1 MKNSL
6 GSLALFLAVI
16 ALCMFTYRR
25 DMPYEV
31 FAGFTVIMLLLLD
44 KNDV

>member
-6 GSLALFLAVI
+6 NSVVLFLAVI

>member
-6 GSLALFLAVI
+6 GSIVLFLAVI
-16 ALCMFTYRR
+16 ALCIFTYRR
-25 DMPYEV
+25 DMSYEV
-31 FAGFTVIMLLLLD
+31 FAGFTVIMLLLQD